1 MKYRSFDK
9 DRFIRHIPS
18 NSIYPLEYA
27 PTTTAS
33 SISEAPRD
41 LLLGDLRYSVLS
53 VEWVQGLEEDILH
66 SRVLFTSNIVR
77 SLIWVDIVFNCEL
90 TKPCLLC
97 GPISL

>member
-27 PTTTAS
+27 PTTKAS
-33 SISEAPRD
+33 SISESPGD
-41 LLLGDLRYSVLS
+41 LLEDLRYPILS

-66 SRVLFTSNIVR
+66 SRVLFTSNIAR
-77 SLIWVDIVFNCEL
+77 SLIWVDKVFDCEL
-90 TKPCLLC
+90 TKPCLLS